1 MKKNWWKERIDNQGF
16 HTKAPKLWD
25 LGSWAF
31 QILVFLDFLAMVN
44 NVFMGLKVVEI
55 QFFLEE
61 IFGFFS
67 RIGQA
72 MNG

>member
-1 MKKNWWKERIDNQGF
+1 LGYW
-16 HTKAPKLWD
+16 AP
-25 LGSWAF
+25 

-44 NVFMGLKVVEI
+44 NVFIWLKVVEI

-61 IFGFFS
+61 IFGFS
-67 RIGQA
+67 SKIGQA

>member
-1 MKKNWWKERIDNQGF
+1 
-16 HTKAPKLWD
+16 